1 MMVLKETTAYR
12 KQLRAKIM
20 EAAMKAFT
28 QKGIRAVKMDDI
40 ASSLAIS
47 KRTLYEIFEDKEH
60 LLYETINQYDAIS
73 RQRLTDYAA
82 QQHSVIDVIL
92 EAYRMKVEEIKKVNP
107 AFYTDIIRYPKL
119 ASYIKK
125 NNERTRESFIKFLE
139 RGVEEGF
146 LRADVNYEMI
156 PHMFDALGEYMIK
169 SKLLD
174 RYSLDEL
181 FTNYVLVSIRGLCT
195 EAGLKAVE
203 EAKL

>member
-119 ASYIKK
+119 ASYIKN

-181 FTNYVLVSIRGLCT
+181 FTNYVLVSIRGFCT
-195 EAGLKAVE
+195 EAGLKAIE